1 MRPADLAR
9 VRLALARSAHFSSL
23 SPAVIDR
30 LAQMCDLRV
39 ARNAERF
46 EHPATADERLWIV
59 VDGAVRLS
67 ARPKETGREYV
78 HAVLGP
84 GSFFGLASAVGHGPF
99 TIDARAF
106 GETSVAVIDGARL
119 RDALNLHP
127 RFWRYVSGLLSKRL
141 RLALGV
147 MEDNRLR
154 PLNERVARRL
164 LGHAMSSELAD
175 NAQPVLRMT
184 QTDLARMVD
193 VARSRLNPV
202 LKKMEAEGLLKA
214 GYRGITLL
222 DVPRLRALAG
232 SGVVPF

>member
-1 MRPADLAR
+1 MRTADHAR
-9 VRLALARSAHFSSL
+9 IRLVLARSAHFGSL
-23 SPAVIDR
+23 VPAALER
-30 LAQMCDLRV
+30 LAQMAELRH

-46 EHPATADERLWIV
+46 DRPGDPDERLWIV
-59 VDGAVRLS
+59 VEGAVRLS

-106 GETSVAVIDGARL
+106 GETAVAVVDGARL
-119 RDALNLHP
+119 RDALELHP
-127 RFWRYVSGLLSKRL
+127 RFWRSVSAILSKRL

-154 PLNERVARRL
+154 PLPERVARRL
-164 LGHAMSSELAD
+164 LAHAMSCELAEG
-175 NAQPVLRMT
+175 AQPVLRMT
-184 QTDLARMVD
+184 QSDLARMVD

-202 LKKMEAEGLLKA
+202 LKRMEADGLVKA

-222 DVPRLRALAG
+222 DLAKLRDVAG
-232 SGVVPF
+232 PGVVPF